1 MNRRDTLR
9 ALLALGAA
17 PLTTEA
23 QQAEK
28 APRVGVIRTTGPT
41 DFPQFAEAFRSGLRQ
56 TGYVEG
62 QNVSVEYRWAEGD
75 AERLSVLAAD
85 LVRLNVDV
93 IVASGTDAALAVR
106 RASPTIPLVFLAVA
120 DPVGSGLIATLAR
133 PGGNST
139 GLSFLTPEVNGKR
152 LELLKQATPAS
163 QRVAVLL
170 HQGNEGHRQQL
181 ARLEPAASALRVKL
195 VAVEVQR
202 QEDFKDAFFVIAKD
216 RSPAL
221 MIMVSPLHHRHI
233 QRLADLAI
241 QAKVPSM
248 MEFTE
253 FAKVGGLMAYGPSW
267 ADFSRR
273 AGEYVGKILKGA
285 KPAELPVEQPTKF
298 DFVINLK
305 TAEALRL
312 TIPPS
317 LQLRADQV
325 IE

>member
-1 MNRRDTLR
+1 MNRRDTVR

-17 PLTTEA
+17 PLAAEA
-23 QQAEK
+23 QQAGK
-28 APRVGVIRTTGPT
+28 ARVGVIRTTGPT

-56 TGYVEG
+56 AGYVEG

-75 AERLSVLAAD
+75 AERLPLLAAD
-85 LVRLNVDV
+85 LVRLGVDV

-106 RASPTIPLVFLAVA
+106 RASPTIPLVFLAVG
-120 DPVGSGLIATLAR
+120 DPVGSGLIASFGR
-133 PGGNST
+133 PGGHST
-139 GLSFLTPEVNGKR
+139 GLAFLTPEVNGKR
-152 LELLKQATPAS
+152 LELLKQATPAT

-170 HQGNEGHRQQL
+170 NPGNEGHRQQL
-181 ARLEPAASALRVKL
+181 AGLEQAAAALRVKL

-202 QEDFKDAFFVIAKD
+202 PEDFAQAFAAIAKD
-216 RSPAL
+216 SSPAL

-241 QAKVPSM
+241 QTKLPSM

-253 FAKVGGLMAYGPSW
+253 FAKAGGLMAYGPSW

-273 AGEYVGKILKGA
+273 AGDYVGKILKGA
-285 KPAELPVEQPTKF
+285 KPAHLPVEQPANF
-298 DFVINLK
+298 EFVINLK

-312 TIPPS
+312 TIPLS
-317 LQLRADQV
+317 LRLRAEV